1 MCGICDFNTHR
12 PHGVGNGQPLL
23 RHRTCRP
30 CSIEPSIRVVPH
42 TYWRVP
48 DALSN
53 RLFQAECMDKR
64 KWGRNIGYPH
74 VSIHIVNE
82 TAGQKTCE
90 AKTKEI
96 VDAITDSVMHFS
108 RSLFFQ
114 YGKKKYV
121 TVFVCDTTVAR
132 CDVASR
138 ARCDVTSRND
148 VLLTVPM
155 DNFCYGLILS
165 AASLSEGHYLLSPS
179 PDSMW
184 RPIRREEL
192 PWWPSSLGRL
202 P

>member
-1 MCGICDFNTHR
+1 MKTLSADLLSSKVIAQRKAKKLTQSELSKETAINRSLISQLENKEFTPSADQLMALASVLDFNIND
-12 PHGVGNGQPLL
+12 VFAD
-23 RHRTCRP
+23 
-30 CSIEPSIRVVPH
+30 S
-42 TYWRVP
+42 
-48 DALSN
+48 
-53 RLFQAECMDKR
+53 
-64 KWGRNIGYPH
+64 
-74 VSIHIVNE
+74 
-82 TAGQKTCE
+82 

-114 YGKKKYV
+114 YGKRKYV
-121 TVFVCDTTVAR
+121 TVFVCDTTV
-132 CDVASR
+132 

-165 AASLSEGHYLLSPS
+165 AASLSEGHCLLSPS

-184 RPIRREEL
+184 RSIRREEL

>member
-1 MCGICDFNTHR
+1 MDSLCYATEHADRAVLSRQLELC
-12 PHGVGNGQPLL
+12 
-23 RHRTCRP
+23 RTLTGEFRMHYPIVCFK
-30 CSIEPSIRVVPH
+30 PSVWTKESGEEISV
-42 TYWRVP
+42 TLTSAYT
-48 DALSN
+48 LSMK
-53 RLFQAECMDKR
+53 LQVK
-64 KWGRNIGYPH
+64 
-74 VSIHIVNE
+74 
-82 TAGQKTCE
+82 KTCE

-132 CDVASR
+132 CDVTSR

>member
-1 MCGICDFNTHR
+1 MTDLG
-12 PHGVGNGQPLL
+12 
-23 RHRTCRP
+23 
-30 CSIEPSIRVVPH
+30 
-42 TYWRVP
+42 
-48 DALSN
+48 LSN

-74 VSIHIVNE
+74 FSIHVVSE
-82 TAGQKTCE
+82 TAGQKTGE

-121 TVFVCDTTVAR
+121 AVFVCDTTVAQ
-132 CDVASR
+132 SE
-138 ARCDVTSRND
+138 VTSNNN
-148 VLLTVPM
+148 VLLMVSI

-165 AASLSEGHYLLSPS
+165 TASLFEGRYLLSPS